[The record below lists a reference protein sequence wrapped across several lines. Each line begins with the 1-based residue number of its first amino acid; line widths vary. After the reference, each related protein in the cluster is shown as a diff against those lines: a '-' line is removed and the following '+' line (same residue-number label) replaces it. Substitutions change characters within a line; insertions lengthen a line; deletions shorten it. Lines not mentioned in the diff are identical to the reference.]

1 MKDIPWY
8 EWRYAITEDGR
19 VWSHSKYWRNG
30 KFLKEWYSV
39 YVNVSLPETKS
50 VHRLV
55 ALAYIPNPN
64 NYPIVRHLDNNKY
77 NNHVSNLEW
86 CTHSTNTKQAVD
98 DWLWKASERL
108 KNTSKAQWLKMAKP
122 IMQLTNEGILCRI
135 YNSAREACK
144 ITGICY
150 PNISRCVTWRRKY
163 AWGYIW
169 QFIK

>member
-1 MKDIPWY
+1 
-8 EWRYAITEDGR
+8 
-19 VWSHSKYWRNG
+19 
-30 KFLKEWYSV
+30 V

-98 DWLWKASERL
+98 D
-108 KNTSKAQWLKMAKP
+108 
-122 IMQLTNEGILCRI
+122 
-135 YNSAREACK
+135 
-144 ITGICY
+144 
-150 PNISRCVTWRRKY
+150 
-163 AWGYIW
+163 
-169 QFIK
+169 